1 MKRLALL
8 LLIFT
13 LTCAWLFA
21 KLPLKA
27 AQTPRSFGETPD
39 EIANYDVRTAES
51 KAASAA
57 RAQLRLK
64 LTPQQTTH
72 NAATMFSM
80 RDAQA
85 ALQASVP
92 TLQVLFSPATG
103 TPEIVGTDL
112 RGQAFLTAPSTHA
125 RELIVKNFLARN
137 SALFGLTQ
145 KQIAD
150 LTNTG
155 DYANPAGNLGWL
167 TLEQRFHDIPVFA
180 GELRACLTPQGEV
193 ARLVN
198 TLAAGI
204 VVSELAA
211 TPNLEATQTIA
222 NAAETIGIKLN
233 PVTLKLKSK
242 GENGHLLTFE
252 PGPFDEEIRTQQVYF
267 PLETGLANLGW
278 ALTLWTKT
286 AAYYFV
292 VNAEGNG
299 EVLFRKN
306 LTESQTQSATY
317 VVYDADNPAPLS
329 PSNATPGNGIQGVGI
344 SRSAL
349 TLISEL
355 PAFNNLGWITDG
367 GNTTTGNNVDAGL
380 DIDGS
385 NGIDAN
391 GRAVGTNRVFD
402 FNYNPPPLGSDAP
415 TGADYRKGIVT
426 DLFFWSNRYHD
437 LLYQYGFTEA
447 ARNFQGNNFGR
458 GGQGNDYVRAEAQD
472 SSGTNN
478 ANFSAPADGSLP
490 RMQMYIFTGP
500 NPDRDGDLDHDIVIH
515 ELTHGTSNRLHNN
528 SAGLGTTNARGMGEG
543 WSDFYARA
551 LLSSADENV
560 NGVYPAGPYA
570 TLNIATNFTNN
581 YYYGIRRFPYAVKT
595 NLGANGKPH
604 NPLTF
609 ADADPAQI
617 SLTDGA
623 FARGPIGSA
632 TANEV
637 HNLGEIWSMAL
648 LEVRARMITRLGYEV
663 GNARALQLVT
673 DGMKLDPA
681 NPDFITGRNALL
693 AADCAG
699 FGGADELDIWGGFAA
714 RGMGD
719 GARYNTSTAVT
730 ESFAMPNLNV
740 GTVTFTDAG
749 PLACSNNGAAD
760 PGETITLTVSLTNPL
775 CATSASN
782 VTLNVASGG
791 TANYG
796 AINAGATA
804 TQNVSFTVPANATC
818 GAPLTVT
825 VNLNSGLGPVTRTF
839 TLNIGQALVTNA
851 QNFDS
856 VAVPALPNGWASA
869 VSGSGVNWATVAS
882 NTDSAPNAA
891 FTPNQSTTGE
901 STLTSPA
908 FLISNAGTRLVFRQR
923 YNLESGFDGGVLEI
937 KIGNGAFTDILTAG
951 GSFTQGGYIQALA
964 TDATCA
970 NPLAGRSAWT
980 GDSSGYFTT
989 TAGLPATAVGQNV
1002 QFRWR
1007 AGFDCG
1013 VANSGWWIDSVS
1025 LVGSVLCTSCVV
1037 QCNFTLNATSQNF
1050 LPVGGVGNIAITV
1063 SAASCNW
1070 AAVSNDNW
1078 INITNGATGTGNGA
1092 TAFTV
1097 DANPNGPP
1105 RTGTL
1110 TIAGQTFTVTQGSNC
1125 SYALNPTSQNIAA
1138 VGGNGSFNV
1147 QTGANCTWPVVSN
1160 ASWLT
1165 ITSPTNGTGNGTVN
1179 FTVSLNP
1186 SPQRTGTITV
1196 AGQTFTVTQANGCT
1210 FDIAPTSQTV
1220 AASGANGTIN
1230 VTAGAGCAWTA
1241 VSNDNWISVTSG
1253 ATGSGNG
1260 AVGFSVAANTGP
1272 VRTGTVTVAGQTF
1285 TVNQTNGCTY
1295 TLAPTGQAF
1304 PRTGGNGS
1312 LALTAGTGCGWTAVS
1327 NDNWI
1332 TLPGTVSGNGN
1343 ATINYNVAANPGLT
1357 SRTGTLTIG
1366 VQTFTVSQAGTR
1378 IAKTDFDGDGKTDL
1392 GTWRGSN
1399 GTWYTLSSAS
1409 NALQTQPW
1417 GAGYAPYFDTI
1428 VPGDYDGDGKT
1439 DQAIWRGQDS
1449 LWYIRKSSDGQAI
1462 TQLWGANYAPYFDV
1476 PVPGD
1481 YDGDGK
1487 TDLAVWRRDGTWYVK
1502 RSSDGANLIQV
1513 HGQNG
1518 DVPVP
1523 ADYDGDGKTDLAVF
1537 RPSVLAPIPNWLII
1551 NSSTN
1556 TPTNILWGAGY
1567 APYFDTPVPA
1577 DYDGDGKAD
1586 LAIWRGQD
1594 SIWYIRK
1601 SSNATFQ
1608 LELWGANYAPYFD
1621 VPVPGDYD
1629 GDGKTDIAVWRRDG
1643 TWYVKRSSN
1652 GSFFVQAQGQSGD
1665 VPVPASGVR

>member
-1 MKRLALL
+1 MKARLLVLCSLL
-8 LLIFT
+8 LL
-13 LTCAWLFA
+13 LA
-21 KLPLKA
+21 PLLLNWPLNA
-27 AQTPRSFGETPD
+27 AQNLRSFGETAD
-39 EIANYDVRTAES
+39 EIANYDVRTDES

-64 LTPQQTTH
+64 LSSQQATR
-72 NAATMFSM
+72 NAATVFSM

-92 TLQVLFSPATG
+92 TLQVLFSQATG

-125 RELIVKNFLARN
+125 RELIVKGFLARN
-137 SALFGLTQ
+137 AALFGLSQ
-145 KQIAD
+145 RQIAE
-150 LTNTG
+150 LKNTG
-155 DYANPAGNLGWL
+155 DYLNPAGNLGWL
-167 TLEQRFHDIPVFA
+167 TLEQRLNNIPVFA

-193 ARLVN
+193 ARLMN
-198 TLAAGI
+198 TLTAGI
-204 VVSELAA
+204 NATELAT
-211 TPNLEATQTIA
+211 TPNLEATQAIA

-233 PVTLKLKSK
+233 PATLKLTSK
-242 GENGHLLTFE
+242 GAGGHTFTFE
-252 PGPFDEEIRTQQVYF
+252 PGPFDEEIHAQQVYF

-278 ALTLWTKT
+278 RLTLWTKN
-286 AAYYFV
+286 AAFYFV

-317 VVYDADNPAPLS
+317 VVYDDDSPAPLS
-329 PSNATPGNGIQGVGI
+329 PSQATPGSGIQGVGI
-344 SRSAL
+344 PPSTI

-380 DIDGS
+380 DIDGT

-391 GRAVGTNRVFD
+391 GRAVGTDRVFA
-402 FNYNPPPLGSDAP
+402 FSYNPPPLGNDAP
-415 TGADYRKGIVT
+415 AGADYRKGIVT

-447 ARNFQGNNFGR
+447 ARNFQGSNFGR
-458 GGQGNDYVRAEAQD
+458 GGAGNDYVRAEAQD

-478 ANFSAPADGSLP
+478 ANFSAPPDGSLP

-528 SAGLGTTNARGMGEG
+528 STGLGTTNARGLGEG

-570 TLNIATNFTNN
+570 TLNVATNFSNN

-609 ADADPAQI
+609 ADADPLQI

-623 FARGPIGSA
+623 FVRGPIGSA

-637 HNLGEIWSMAL
+637 HNLGEIWCMAL
-648 LEVRARMITRLGYEV
+648 LEVRARMITRLGYAA

-681 NPDFITGRNALL
+681 NPDFISGRNSLL

-740 GTVTFTDAG
+740 GNVTFTDAG
-749 PLACSNNGAAD
+749 PLACNNNGAAD
-760 PGETITLTVSLTNPL
+760 PGETVTLAVPLTNPF
-775 CATSASN
+775 CATAASN
-782 VTLNVASGG
+782 VTLNTVGGGSAS
-791 TANYG
+791 YG
-796 AINAGATA
+796 AINPGATA
-804 TQNVSFTVPANATC
+804 TQTVNFTVPANAIC
-818 GAPLTVT
+818 GALLTVT
-825 VNLNSGLGPVTRTF
+825 VTINSGLGPVTRTF
-839 TLNIGQALVTNA
+839 TLNVGQALVTNS

-856 VAVPALPNGWASA
+856 VSAPALPSGWASS
-869 VSGSGVNWATVAS
+869 VSGSGANWATFSS
-882 NTDSAPNAA
+882 NADSTPNAA

-901 STLTSPA
+901 SVLTSPA
-908 FLISNAGTRLVFRQR
+908 FLINNAGSRLVFRQR
-923 YNLESGFDGGVLEI
+923 YSLESGFDGGVLEI
-937 KIGNGAFTDILTAG
+937 KIGSGAFTDILAAH
-951 GSFTQGGYIQALA
+951 GSFLQGGYIQTLA
-964 TDATCA
+964 TDSSCA

-980 GDSSGYFTT
+980 GDSGGYFTT
-989 TAGLPATAVGQNV
+989 TVVLPAAAAGQNV

-1007 AGFDCG
+1007 TGFDCG

-1025 LVGSVLCTSCVV
+1025 IVGSVLCTSCVV

-1050 LPVGGVGNIAITV
+1050 LPVGGIGNIAVTA
-1063 SAASCNW
+1063 SATSCNW
-1070 AAVSNDNW
+1070 AAVSNDSW
-1078 INITNGATGTGNGA
+1078 INITSGATGTGTGA
-1092 TAFTV
+1092 TVFTV
-1097 DANPNGPP
+1097 DANLNGPP

-1110 TIAGQTFTVTQGSNC
+1110 TVAGQTFTVTQGSNC
-1125 SYALNPTSQNIAA
+1125 NYALTPANQTIAA
-1138 VGGNGSFNV
+1138 AGGNSSFNV
-1147 QTGANCTWPVVSN
+1147 QTSAGCTWPVVSN
-1160 ASWLT
+1160 AAWLT
-1165 ITSPTNGTGNGTVN
+1165 ISGTANGVGNGTVN
-1179 FTVSLNP
+1179 FTAVPNP

-1196 AGQTFTVTQANGCT
+1196 AGQTFTVTQADGCT
-1210 FDIAPTSQTV
+1210 FNITPTSQAI
-1220 AASGANGTIN
+1220 AASGANGVIN
-1230 VTAGAGCAWTA
+1230 VTAGVGCVWTA
-1241 VSNDNWISVTSG
+1241 ASNSNWINITSG
-1253 ATGSGNG
+1253 VNGTGNG
-1260 AVGFSVAANTGP
+1260 TVGFSVAANTGP
-1272 VRTGTVTVAGQTF
+1272 ARTGTLTIAGQTF
-1285 TVNQTNGCTY
+1285 TINQADGCTFA
-1295 TLAPTGQAF
+1295 LAPTGQAF
-1304 PRTGGNGS
+1304 ARAGGSGTVT
-1312 LALTAGTGCGWTAVS
+1312 LTAGVGCVWTATS

-1332 TLPGTVSGNGN
+1332 TLTGSLSGNGN
-1343 ATINYNVAANPGLT
+1343 STLTYDVTANPGAT

-1366 VQTFTVSQAGTR
+1366 GQTFTVSQAGSR
-1378 IAKTDFDGDGKTDL
+1378 VAKADFDGDGKTDL
-1392 GTWRGSN
+1392 STWRDSN
-1399 GTWYTLSSAS
+1399 GIWYTMSSAS

-1417 GAGYAPYFDTI
+1417 GAGYAPYFDSI
-1428 VPGDYDGDGKT
+1428 VPGDYDGDGKA
-1439 DQAIWRGQDS
+1439 DHAIWRGQDS
-1449 LWYIRKSSDGQAI
+1449 LWYIRKSSDGQAV
-1462 TQLWGANYAPYFDV
+1462 TQLWGANYAPYFDI

-1487 TDLAVWRRDGTWYVK
+1487 TDIAVWRRDGTWYVK
-1502 RSSDGANLIQV
+1502 RSSDGSNLIQV

-1518 DVPVP
+1518 DIPVP
-1523 ADYDGDGKTDLAVF
+1523 ADYDGDGQTDLAIF
-1537 RPSVLAPIPNWLII
+1537 RPTVLAPTPNWLII

-1556 TPTNILWGAGY
+1556 TPTNMLWGAGY

-1577 DYDGDGKAD
+1577 DYDGDSKAD

-1601 SSNATFQ
+1601 SSDATFQ

-1629 GDGKTDIAVWRRDG
+1629 GDGKTDIAVWRRNG

-1652 GSFFVQAQGQSGD
+1652 GSFLVQAQGQSGD
-1665 VPVPASGVR
+1665 VPIPKW